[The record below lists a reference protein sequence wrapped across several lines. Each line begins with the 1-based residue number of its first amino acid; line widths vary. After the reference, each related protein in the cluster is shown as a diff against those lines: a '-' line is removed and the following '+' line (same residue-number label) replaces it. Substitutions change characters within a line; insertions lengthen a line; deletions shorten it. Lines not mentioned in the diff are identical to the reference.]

1 MRFHIA
7 MSDVDMV
14 EIEQA
19 SEHLIGEYFKLES
32 RDFALV
38 AIFLQRLIQIAWKVV
53 HHNVQILFLSFVSE
67 ETVSN
72 L

>member
-1 MRFHIA
+1 
-7 MSDVDMV
+7 MSNVYMV
-14 EIEQA
+14 EIKQA
-19 SEHLIGEYFKLES
+19 PEHLIGEYFKLES

-53 HHNVQILFLSFVSE
+53 HHNVQILFLPFVSE